1 MENWEDYKK
10 KAWERILRD
19 KEIGYLDPDIFEV
32 LEVFFKRQ
40 KAYTQS
46 SCSGRVSIV
55 DSYLPWER
63 KDSTVVYKNHIT
75 FSMEDLKDTIS
86 KGYVRRLWLIV
97 QGPILHMYTK
107 DMEEAW
113 ELLKIARG
121 AGFKHSGILTSNNK
135 GVLIELRTGV
145 KMVHYLSPSL
155 DQKELEELVSISL
168 EVLRKGKDKL
178 RKLKESVESSISNES
193 MELREN
199 SKRETELHYGIDQSP

>member
-1 MENWEDYKK
+1 MDEWKEYKK
-10 KAWERILRD
+10 KAWERIMRD
-19 KEIGYLDPDIFEV
+19 KEIGYLDPDIFDV
-32 LEVFFKRQ
+32 LEVFFKRE

-75 FSMEDLKDTIS
+75 FSLEDLKDTIS

-97 QGPILHMYTK
+97 QGPILHVYTK
-107 DMEEAW
+107 DQEEAW
-113 ELLKIARG
+113 NIIKTARG

-135 GVLIELRTGV
+135 GILVELRTGV

-155 DQKELEELVSISL
+155 SYKELEELVGISL
-168 EVLRKGKDKL
+168 EVLQKGKEKL
-178 RKLKESVESSISNES
+178 RRLKDSVASSIVDNPV
-193 MELREN
+193 ELGEY
-199 SKRETELHYGIDQSP
+199 SEGETKFHYSVG